1 MMKIAMHV
9 ESPVAHQFNDATQQ
23 REAATLGMWVF
34 LATEVL
40 FFGGMFLAYTVY
52 RTSDASAFRA
62 ASNHTLIFVGAA
74 NTAVLLISSFTMVLA
89 VRAAEARR
97 QFTAAGLLALT
108 AGLGLVFLV
117 VKGFEYRHE
126 IFAGLLPGEGFH
138 LESANPGIARMF
150 FYLYF
155 LMTGVHAVHVAV
167 GVALL
172 GIVATREFLASR
184 PSKLA
189 TAVDLLG
196 LYWHFVDLVWV
207 FLFPLLYLAGR
218 AT

>member
-1 MMKIAMHV
+1 
-9 ESPVAHQFNDATQQ
+9 
-23 REAATLGMWVF
+23 
-34 LATEVL
+34 
-40 FFGGMFLAYTVY
+40 
-52 RTSDASAFRA
+52 
-62 ASNHTLIFVGAA
+62 
-74 NTAVLLISSFTMVLA
+74 
-89 VRAAEARR
+89 
-97 QFTAAGLLALT
+97 
-108 AGLGLVFLV
+108 
-117 VKGFEYRHE
+117 
-126 IFAGLLPGEGFH
+126 
-138 LESANPGIARMF
+138 
-150 FYLYF
+150 
-155 LMTGVHAVHVAV
+155 MTGVHAVHVAV